1 MLTRAVRASLWAFV
15 MVAAVLIG
23 LHSNLPIVLKA
34 ACFLG
39 ACATASITRE
49 RRDSLDVIADGA
61 TAVVR
66 EKSAPQRALIIG
78 AGSLGQTLAESLEN
92 DGGYR
97 VVGFLDTEAC
107 GTEAGRWP
115 SWETGIRP
123 WILFGA
129 WI

>member
-1 MLTRAVRASLWAFV
+1 MLTQAVRASIWAFL

-23 LHSNLPIVLKA
+23 LHSNLPVVLKA

-49 RRDSLDVIADGA
+49 RRDSLDAITDSA

-66 EKSAPQRALIIG
+66 EKSAPRRALIIG
-78 AGSLGQTLAESLEN
+78 AGSIGQTLAESLEN

-97 VVGFLDTEAC
+97 RSEEHTSELQ
-107 GTEAGRWP
+107 
-115 SWETGIRP
+115 S
-123 WILFGA
+123 
-129 WI
+129 